1 MSTEQG
7 QSSDLHKVIPP
18 TSESG
23 IWEAEFKA
31 KIIMPEHTNLS
42 KSGHLSKSQ
51 FPYSV
56 MGTITGPS
64 SEDLSKGSK
73 DTLMLVV
80 INL

>member
-1 MSTEQG
+1 MLVAAKEQG
-7 QSSDLHKVIPP
+7 QPSDLHK
-18 TSESG
+18 G

-42 KSGHLSKSQ
+42 KSRHLSKFQ

-56 MGTITGPS
+56 MGTIMGPS